1 MFAASSAMP
10 DTGCVAMQEP
20 SLAHLVHRNSS
31 MAPGP
36 RLVARRRLD
45 DATLTCVRVS
55 HTLDPLTILYGSTA
69 RSGEILA
76 KTAVAPSEATVV
88 EGESAMRGQA

>member
-1 MFAASSAMP
+1 MPCAGSAF
-10 DTGCVAMQEP
+10 
-20 SLAHLVHRNSS
+20 LNS
-31 MAPGP
+31 
-36 RLVARRRLD
+36 LVAHGLPRCEWVQGLPMR
-45 DATLTCVRVS
+45 AAYTGSFAVGCW
-55 HTLDPLTILYGSTA
+55 LDPLTILYGSTA